1 MPPIFVVF
9 KLSISYSKDLLPD
22 LLMSCWNKAPQTHRS
37 VRWAIPD
44 PSPTLSNALPPAR
57 QMTLEGV
64 CAPTSLL
71 KIVSFSSILMLS
83 LRAIANQIRKR
94 RRRCLHWIYCGISSQ
109 PASRSHP
116 NLVKCFRTF
125 FSGRF
130 CRQMLRRNRQC
141 FTDLCIWCD
150 LLVSEAS
157 HGVRSVVLLA
167 FPSSK
172 IARLPEFAFDAR
184 WKAEAVAA
192 LYRRVHWV
200 SLDLRLKSSRIYNEP
215 PFFQI
220 PGAPQRVVRWT
231 SVQRCIRRQ
240 GSRHLP
246 FVQQLV
252 LRRRNQDG
260 ALKQPLPFNFFLF
273 FI

>member
-1 MPPIFVVF
+1 
-9 KLSISYSKDLLPD
+9 
-22 LLMSCWNKAPQTHRS
+22 MSCWNKAPQTHRS
-37 VRWAIPD
+37 VRWVIPD
-44 PSPTLSNALPPAR
+44 PSPILSNALPPAR
-57 QMTLEGV
+57 QTTLGGV
-64 CAPTSLL
+64 CAPTSPL

-109 PASRSHP
+109 PASRSLP

-130 CRQMLRRNRQC
+130 CRQMLRRSRQC

-150 LLVSEAS
+150 LSVSGVS
-157 HGVRSVVLLA
+157 HRVRSVVELD

-172 IARLPEFAFDAR
+172 IARLPEFAFDAG

-192 LYRRVHWV
+192 LYRWVHWV
-200 SLDLRLKSSRIYNEP
+200 SSDPRLKSSRIYNEP
-215 PFFQI
+215 PVFQI
-220 PGAPQRVVRWT
+220 PGAPQRMVWWT
-231 SVQRCIRRQ
+231 SVQRCLRCQ

-252 LRRRNQDG
+252 PRRRNQDG
-260 ALKQPLPFNFFLF
+260 TLKQPIPFNFFFNFYLISVFICVF
-273 FI
+273 FIFNLFDL